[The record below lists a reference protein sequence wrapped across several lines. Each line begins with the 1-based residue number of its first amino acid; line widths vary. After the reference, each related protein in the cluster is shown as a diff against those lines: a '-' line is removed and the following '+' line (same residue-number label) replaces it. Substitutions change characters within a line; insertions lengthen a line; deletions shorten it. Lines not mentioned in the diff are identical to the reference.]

1 MPQRNTQNQH
11 QTQNHFTPTLN
22 SSNPSSRRFSLLAD
36 PSPQPTGK
44 FLVVSNSELRSYQS
58 WKSDQQQTHY
68 RSISF
73 RSDLPY
79 SYKCVDWSTTR
90 QGFDLVATGTL
101 TGRAFL
107 VTLPYAHHPPSK
119 PELYS
124 PHPIISFSTAKS
136 NRPCN
141 SIAFSPC
148 GKLLALALDK
158 ARDYGLQIFDVD
170 RILGLSQSIA
180 THEIHPSI
188 KTQAL
193 NAEAVHALEYMLVT
207 SGSAQPA
214 LLTASSSKLIGLYD
228 LRSPGT
234 KLSNGD
240 QLPAL
245 NNDYTIGVLNP
256 VSQWPVRSILGIK
269 ADPLVAHRFA
279 TWSDDRSVKLW
290 DTRKT
295 SECVLQF
302 SEDDSHLLT
311 RTKPESSAK
320 GNAQTR
326 SFQSLGPRLEKVS

>member
-1 MPQRNTQNQH
+1 LTSNQEPNPLSQLASNLSDSQAFFH
-11 QTQNHFTPTLN
+11 HCSGLTAPNDA
-22 SSNPSSRRFSLLAD
+22 SNPAGLASTAH
-36 PSPQPTGK
+36 P
-44 FLVVSNSELRSYQS
+44 S
-58 WKSDQQQTHY
+58 WKWDQQQTHY

-79 SYKCVDWSTTR
+79 SYKCVDWSTIR

-170 RILGLSQSIA
+170 CILA
-180 THEIHPSI
+180 
-188 KTQAL
+188 QAL
-193 NAEAVHALEYMLVT
+193 NAEAVHALEYMLFT
-207 SGSAQPA
+207 AGSAQPA
-214 LLTASSSKLIGLYD
+214 LLTASLSKLIGIYD

-234 KLSNGD
+234 NQILHPFSSKALSPMPRPSGTQWPPCCLRSSNFNLI
-240 QLPAL
+240 LPA
-245 NNDYTIGVLNP
+245 
-256 VSQWPVRSILGIK
+256 ILP
-269 ADPLVAHRFA
+269 AR
-279 TWSDDRSVKLW
+279 
-290 DTRKT
+290 
-295 SECVLQF
+295 
-302 SEDDSHLLT
+302 
-311 RTKPESSAK
+311 
-320 GNAQTR
+320 NY
-326 SFQSLGPRLEKVS
+326 